1 VFWVAL
7 ATRNTHV
14 RQHGIVEI
22 VLTAVRPDSPDGL
35 TALRAYA
42 GELARRWPE
51 KAPEPSWSQ
60 QFLADDPLALAP
72 PAGVLVVAKQ
82 GERVVACAG
91 LRFEGVDVPP
101 GAGEIKRM
109 WVDPEVRGQ
118 GLATRLLHH
127 LTELAREA
135 GLRRLVLD
143 TADDLLEAR
152 ALYARE
158 GFVETE
164 PYNANPYAA
173 HWYTRDLW

>member
-1 VFWVAL
+1 MEIAL
-7 ATRNTHV
+7 A
-14 RQHGIVEI
+14 
-22 VLTAVRPDSPDGL
+22 AVRPDSPDGL
-35 TALRAYA
+35 AALRAYA
-42 GELARRWPE
+42 GELARRWPD
-51 KAPEPSWSQ
+51 KAPAPTWTEE
-60 QFLADDPLALAP
+60 FLADDPLALTP
-72 PAGVLVVAKQ
+72 PSGIFVVAKQ
-82 GERVVACAG
+82 GDRVVGGAG
-91 LRFEGVDVPP
+91 LRYEGADVPP

-118 GLATRLLHH
+118 GLGTRLLAY
-127 LTELAREA
+127 LTDLAREA

-164 PYNANPYAA
+164 PYNANPYAH

>member
-1 VFWVAL
+1 
-7 ATRNTHV
+7 
-14 RQHGIVEI
+14 VEI
-22 VLTAVRPDSPDGL
+22 VLAAVRPDSPDGL
-35 TALRAYA
+35 AALRAYA

-51 KAPEPSWSQ
+51 LAPEPTWTEG
-60 QFLADDPLALAP
+60 FLADDPLALAP
-72 PAGVLVVAKQ
+72 LAGVLVVAKQ
-82 GERVVACAG
+82 GDRVVGCAG
-91 LRFEGVDVPP
+91 LRFEGHDVPA

-109 WVDPEVRGQ
+109 WVDPDVRGH
-118 GLATRLLHH
+118 GLGTRLLAR

-173 HWYTRDLW
+173 HWFTRDLW